1 MAAQAE
7 ARGQTH
13 YDCQRLTHELAAT
26 RRTHAQRQRRG
37 GRTLSGSD
45 AADARTLQGQGAPS
59 WQQSLPMAR
68 AVSLPVVGAPR
79 LVSLPSVEAPRPLF
93 NPAND
98 VVVVLSRCFEKSPT
112 PLELLS
118 RNVPF
123 VVYQKM
129 EGKCN
134 TTVSLAQL
142 RRDHGQHALRVR
154 WMNHN
159 RGDECSAY
167 LQFIVDH
174 YSALPRAVAFLQY
187 DSRHQMLNYHSSKR
201 VQRAGIFFGSIANAL
216 VAVQA
221 HRMNM
226 SRGFIAL
233 GRHSFEG
240 EWPGPCEPMTR
251 ASRFLGCSAPIA
263 QHVLGRNASGFLR
276 FYGNGKHCIC
286 TACALHVYCV
296 CTACALHV
304 HCMCMCTAHTWQVS
318 LSSLARG
325 YARDLSTGT
334 TAY

>member
-1 MAAQAE
+1 
-7 ARGQTH
+7 
-13 YDCQRLTHELAAT
+13 
-26 RRTHAQRQRRG
+26 
-37 GRTLSGSD
+37 
-45 AADARTLQGQGAPS
+45 
-59 WQQSLPMAR
+59 MAR
-68 AVSLPVVGAPR
+68 AVSLPLVGAPR

-93 NPAND
+93 NAAND

-112 PLELLS
+112 PLELLN

-134 TTVSLAQL
+134 TTASLAQL

-251 ASRFLGCSAPIA
+251 ASRFRGCSAPIA

-276 FYGNGKHCIC
+276 FYGNGKHMC
-286 TACALHVYCV
+286 TARALHVHCM

-304 HCMCMCTAHTWQVS
+304 HCVCSACGCTLHIQ
-318 LSSLARG
+318 
-325 YARDLSTGT
+325 
-334 TAY
+334 